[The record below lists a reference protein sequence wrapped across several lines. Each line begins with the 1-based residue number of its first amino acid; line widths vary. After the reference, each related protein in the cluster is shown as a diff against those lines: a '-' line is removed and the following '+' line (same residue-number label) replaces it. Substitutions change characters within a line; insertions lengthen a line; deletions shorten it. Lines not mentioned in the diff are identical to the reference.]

1 MASNLNV
8 EKLFLRLFMFS
19 HKVSLQVVRTYFIS
33 SVLCQS
39 DYNNDIVTFLEHH
52 KHELFHLVG
61 DYKCC
66 QCTKLPSLQPTV
78 YTFRLGNNQFKKLY
92 DVGNSKSGHFTK
104 GSGGRIFQKCL
115 CCITAKK
122 DTNPKTYDISLL
134 NALIYNCV
142 QLSANNMLWLDTI
155 RKLRN
160 QLCHVHDISD
170 LTKSELQTWW
180 GKLECS
186 VLNLAGEVHAQPA
199 FKETIEL
206 LVDTFKYADYS
217 MDTIAPLIEAVK
229 AEINNNVNGVIQ
241 HQSEKLVD
249 HMNTLS
255 KQSEEQRNLDKK
267 ESQKQ
272 LLAVTTEISD
282 TVEACHSKGKRF
294 TELQTIELKGAIEEH
309 QQKEESLLCAIHK
322 EIIKGNA
329 MSHKRDQISFDIQ
342 LTNETNP
349 TTSQECPIKHTEDT
363 ENVESKEKCIVEF
376 KISTQGSIGKKKEVI
391 KQYFEKAV
399 EMINIAAPFEVKYV
413 RDGSITIGALL
424 PVDILKNEEEFKN
437 AICIFLDQM
446 VTNCNI
452 ETSMPEVVKVKIMI
466 LNHEQTGT
474 VKCFIEETKQMT
486 DKAVQAVPIMVD
498 QIIEADESEICLT
511 YNNTALWLYGMEI
524 KERVSTAHSD
534 RKSTYDSDDEKLACT
549 CIHGNDDI
557 LLIGCCKDIDWIGS
571 VVTVSKRLTPICPI
585 EQKQK
590 SKKVLNRE
598 NMKAVIYVASMSSQ
612 QSYDLKW
619 MIESLTQSRY
629 MPTKAFTVVRDKV
642 MAPDIFPESKQ
653 FHVRSEQNEW
663 LPDLIDAF
671 VKLGIIYFSLDMAY
685 DRRKLT
691 FERLGSFFGKTRGIL
706 LVGNYRNVVMIGS
719 FLSKYRH
726 MPCPLN
732 YEIHL
737 KKKSSRLLDSHD
749 LNGIIFILSQD
760 FKVETLFHPDI
771 IHLQQGQTKVVTL
784 VINWMTLP
792 AELKETKQI
801 DATGYY
807 EDWLPEFI
815 AAIQQMLSI
824 VWILKCS
831 NFHRFQ
837 LSTKEED
844 GQLILLMGNMRDVQ
858 WFNSVILKSGR
869 FRNMK
874 LEQTYLQQILCSI
887 KCVICVITKQSEEE
901 FQLPENITR
910 SDGWPKK
917 VVTIVREQMKI
928 PKILMETQKVYVTD
942 NDTEWLAD
950 LLCIFMRTG
959 MTNFLRP
966 DEEETQENNMV
977 F

>member
-1 MASNLNV
+1 
-8 EKLFLRLFMFS
+8 
-19 HKVSLQVVRTYFIS
+19 
-33 SVLCQS
+33 
-39 DYNNDIVTFLEHH
+39 
-52 KHELFHLVG
+52 
-61 DYKCC
+61 
-66 QCTKLPSLQPTV
+66 
-78 YTFRLGNNQFKKLY
+78 
-92 DVGNSKSGHFTK
+92 
-104 GSGGRIFQKCL
+104 
-115 CCITAKK
+115 
-122 DTNPKTYDISLL
+122 
-134 NALIYNCV
+134 
-142 QLSANNMLWLDTI
+142 MLWLDTI

-170 LTKSELQTWW
+170 LTNSELQTWW

-282 TVEACHSKGKRF
+282 TVEVCHSKGKRF

-309 QQKEESLLCAIHK
+309 QQKKKVFYALFIKKSLKIFS
-322 EIIKGNA
+322 IIGNA
-329 MSHKRDQISFDIQ
+329 MSHKRDQINFDIQ

-363 ENVESKEKCIVEF
+363 ENVESK
-376 KISTQGSIGKKKEVI
+376 
-391 KQYFEKAV
+391 
-399 EMINIAAPFEVKYV
+399 
-413 RDGSITIGALL
+413 
-424 PVDILKNEEEFKN
+424 
-437 AICIFLDQM
+437 DQM

-671 VKLGIIYFSLDMAY
+671 VKLGIVCSVFTCTLIVLYFY
-685 DRRKLT
+685 
-691 FERLGSFFGKTRGIL
+691 
-706 LVGNYRNVVMIGS
+706 
-719 FLSKYRH
+719 
-726 MPCPLN
+726 
-732 YEIHL
+732 
-737 KKKSSRLLDSHD
+737 
-749 LNGIIFILSQD
+749 
-760 FKVETLFHPDI
+760 
-771 IHLQQGQTKVVTL
+771 
-784 VINWMTLP
+784 
-792 AELKETKQI
+792 
-801 DATGYY
+801 
-807 EDWLPEFI
+807 
-815 AAIQQMLSI
+815 
-824 VWILKCS
+824 
-831 NFHRFQ
+831 
-837 LSTKEED
+837 
-844 GQLILLMGNMRDVQ
+844 
-858 WFNSVILKSGR
+858 
-869 FRNMK
+869 
-874 LEQTYLQQILCSI
+874 
-887 KCVICVITKQSEEE
+887 
-901 FQLPENITR
+901 
-910 SDGWPKK
+910 
-917 VVTIVREQMKI
+917 
-928 PKILMETQKVYVTD
+928 
-942 NDTEWLAD
+942 
-950 LLCIFMRTG
+950 
-959 MTNFLRP
+959 
-966 DEEETQENNMV
+966 
-977 F
+977 